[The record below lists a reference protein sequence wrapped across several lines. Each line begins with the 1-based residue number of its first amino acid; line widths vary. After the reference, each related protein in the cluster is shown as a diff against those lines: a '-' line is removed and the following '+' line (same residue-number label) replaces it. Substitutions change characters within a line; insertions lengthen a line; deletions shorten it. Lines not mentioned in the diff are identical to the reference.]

1 MNSNHENQCRG
12 SKHFPGSVGF
22 QISLIL
28 TDFLQVHKKIY
39 TWYYI
44 LQCFFLSFDMTFD
57 QSIFSENHAMYDRE
71 LTNHRSYIKSFINYL
86 PLIEK
91 SGDIFEAVVCFL

>member
-1 MNSNHENQCRG
+1 MQ
-12 SKHFPGSVGF
+12 GF
-22 QISLIL
+22 KTFSRISWLPNF
-28 TDFLQVHKKIY
+28 TDLDRFSTGPQKDIY
-39 TWYYI
+39 LVLYFTM
-44 LQCFFLSFDMTFD
+44 FFLSFDMIFD

-71 LTNHRSYIKSFINYL
+71 LTNHRSYIKSLINYL